1 MIFAVTIA
9 DINKALIP
17 KKHTNSA
24 VKVPLEHH
32 KYLIAFSRKEADKLA
47 ERRPYNHKIVIKE
60 GKHLRFRP
68 LYRISQN
75 KL

>member
-1 MIFAVTIA
+1 MANI
-9 DINKALIP
+9 DKALVL
-17 KKHTNSA
+17 KKHTNFA
-24 VKVPLEHH
+24 AKVLPKHYKH
-32 KYLIAFSRKEADKLA
+32 LIAFSRKEADKLA

>member
-24 VKVPLEHH
+24 VKVPLEHYKH
-32 KYLIAFSRKEADKLA
+32 LIVFLQKEADKLA
-47 ERRPYNHKIVIKE
+47 ECQPYNYKIIIKE
-60 GKHLRFRP
+60 GKYPRFGP
-68 LYRISQN
+68 LYGISWN